1 MKALIPRI
9 IGAGLNTL
17 AYVAPA
23 KTAHI
28 GFELFCKPLRVPIK
42 QKQKSFLDTA
52 WQETFDHNGIKIQT
66 YRWGNG
72 YKKILLL
79 HGWQSH
85 TYRWK
90 IYIEEL
96 SKNYTVY
103 SLDAPGHGLSGGNQL
118 NVPLYSEVI
127 EAQMKRI
134 GKVDAMIT
142 HSLGGFST
150 FYTFYRNPQLM
161 ADKIIALAS
170 PGEAAEFFDFLYQ
183 SLAIV

>member
-66 YRWGNG
+66 YRWGTG
-72 YKKILLL
+72 DKKILLL

-96 SKNYTVY
+96 SKTLYCVFIGCARSWAFGRKSIKCA
-103 SLDAPGHGLSGGNQL
+103 SL
-118 NVPLYSEVI
+118 
-127 EAQMKRI
+127 
-134 GKVDAMIT
+134 
-142 HSLGGFST
+142 
-150 FYTFYRNPQLM
+150 
-161 ADKIIALAS
+161 
-170 PGEAAEFFDFLYQ
+170 
-183 SLAIV
+183 